1 MMSEGEDN
9 IGKVSVLVE
18 KDFLGNVDLTFE
30 IHTHIIFY
38 MTLRKIKSSFLH
50 SLPHIYGPSL
60 NLYCSCYENR
70 KKVFLFYTMLN
81 ECVIC

>member
-1 MMSEGEDN
+1 MMSEGADN

-50 SLPHIYGPSL
+50 SLPHFPHFFIALAMKTG
-60 NLYCSCYENR
+60 R
-70 KKVFLFYTMLN
+70 KCFYFTQ
-81 ECVIC
+81 C